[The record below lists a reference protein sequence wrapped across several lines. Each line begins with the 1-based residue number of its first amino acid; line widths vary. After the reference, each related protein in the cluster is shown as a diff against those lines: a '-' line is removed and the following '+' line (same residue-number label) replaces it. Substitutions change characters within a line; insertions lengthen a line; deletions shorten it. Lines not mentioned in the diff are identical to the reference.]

1 MRGPT
6 RALFAWVFFVG
17 FYLVL
22 YVFTLYLDAPHFKE
36 LLNASVTG
44 VPANLSR
51 SYELS
56 LVLTSPFNPLEDFIY
71 PSPLAGYVL
80 NFVFSVAAFSLYSM
94 LSMMTVKGVSSPV
107 RDFLWYCVS
116 LPLLSSYIYVGSEYA
131 LSGLVITG
139 TSTFGVTTL
148 FSPLV
153 SVAEVGMTGNVMW
166 MLTGMTAVVLIA
178 EVAVGTVAGTYS
190 VPSFVV
196 LLSLFVIYLDIAY
209 FTVRA
214 VVTVRPLLRKVAAV
228 FVAVASFLLAN
239 VFYLEPT
246 QYGINL
252 NHLGALLVF
261 FTLGFAVAKVMHSNR
276 FITGT

>member
-1 MRGPT
+1 MRSPV
-6 RALFAWVFFVG
+6 RALFAWALFVG
-17 FYLVL
+17 VYLVL
-22 YVFTLYLDAPHFKE
+22 YIFTLYLDAPHFQE
-36 LLNASVTG
+36 LLNASIIG

-51 SYELS
+51 GYELS
-56 LVLTSPFNPLEDFIY
+56 LVLTSPFNPLEDFVY

-80 NFVFSVAAFSLYSM
+80 NFVFSVVAFSLYSL
-94 LSMMTVKGVSSPV
+94 LSTMVVKGASSPV
-107 RDFLWYCVS
+107 RDFLVYSVS

-131 LSGLVITG
+131 LCGVIITG

-148 FSPLV
+148 FSPLI
-153 SVAEVGMTGNVMW
+153 SVADVGTAGNIIW
-166 MLTGMTAVVLIA
+166 GLTALTAVALIA
-178 EVAVGTVAGTYS
+178 EIAMGVLSGTYS
-190 VPSFVV
+190 VPDSIV
-196 LLSLFVIYLDIAY
+196 LLSLFVVYLDMAY
-209 FTVRA
+209 FAIRA
-214 VVTVRPLLRKVAAV
+214 VVRARSLLRKVATV

-261 FTLGFAVAKVMHSNR
+261 FTLGFAVAKFRHSNR

>member
-1 MRGPT
+1 MRGPV
-6 RALFAWVFFVG
+6 RALFAWALFVG
-17 FYLVL
+17 MYLVL
-22 YVFTLYLDAPHFKE
+22 YVFTLYLDAPHFQE
-36 LLNASVTG
+36 LLNVSIVG

-51 SYELS
+51 GYELS

-71 PSPLAGYVL
+71 SSPLAGYVL
-80 NFVFSVAAFSLYSM
+80 NFVVSVAAFSLYSL
-94 LSMMTVKGVSSPV
+94 LSMMVVKGVSSPV
-107 RDFLWYCVS
+107 RDFLGYSVS

-131 LSGLVITG
+131 LSGVIITG

-153 SVAEVGMTGNVMW
+153 SVADTGPTGNVIW
-166 MLTGMTAVVLIA
+166 GLTALTAVALIA
-178 EVAVGTVAGTYS
+178 EIAMGVLSGTYS
-190 VPSFVV
+190 VPSSIV
-196 LLSLFVIYLDIAY
+196 LISLFMVYLDIAY
-209 FTVRA
+209 FTIRA
-214 VVTVRPLLRKVAAV
+214 VIRVRPLLRKVATV
-228 FVAVASFLLAN
+228 LVAVLSFFLAN

-261 FTLGFAVAKVMHSNR
+261 FTLGFAVAKFRHPNR